1 MLLAVVRA
9 PLSFFEQ
16 TPMGRIMNLFSR
28 DQYVID
34 EVLIRVLGGF
44 LRTMLVVSGELVICI
59 VMLVL
64 GLMDVSRHCCGCW
77 RNVPVVPAYPHSS
90 RIHLPRDYALLP
102 RYVP

>member
-16 TPMGRIMNLFSR
+16 TPLGRIMNLFSR

-44 LRTMLVVSGELVICI
+44 FRTMLVVSGESLFNLTRIKK
-59 VMLVL
+59 LR
-64 GLMDVSRHCCGCW
+64 GAYRNRGCRW
-77 RNVPVVPAYPHSS
+77 RNVPMVLVDAHPAWVC
-90 RIHLPRDYALLP
+90 LPRDHALLP
-102 RYVP
+102 GNIS